1 MKIYSSSMEVLGVIV
16 TMFLLTVSGE
26 DQQGNL
32 KMQISLICVVTY
44 DLNSFTDLKRYL
56 RAVLKLWL
64 AVHKIALL

>member
-1 MKIYSSSMEVLGVIV
+1 MKIYSSRMEVLSVIV